1 MTLVSRSALRLSRR
15 SGQALRNAKANA
27 ALFNTAANQAQNVLP
42 KINAQSS
49 RMAAYQPVNSECSW
63 QSLCTPAF
71 SHGIR
76 VSALCAHLL
85 WGCRIRLRRQS
96 LTCLIFS
103 HHLVP
108 QSRSYATASNL
119 QTGSIKTVIGAVVDV
134 HFDSDSLP
142 PILNALD
149 VQFAE
154 GQPKP
159 VGGRLVLEV
168 SQHLG
173 ENTVRCIAMDGTDGL
188 VRGQKVVDTGAP
200 IMIPVGPQTL
210 G

>member
-1 MTLVSRSALRLSRR
+1 MSVSRTR
-15 SGQALRNAKANA
+15 
-27 ALFNTAANQAQNVLP
+27 
-42 KINAQSS
+42 
-49 RMAAYQPVNSECSW
+49 QP
-63 QSLCTPAF
+63 
-71 SHGIR
+71 
-76 VSALCAHLL
+76 
-85 WGCRIRLRRQS
+85 
-96 LTCLIFS
+96 CLIFWS
-103 HHLVP
+103 HFDTYSLLVKT
-108 QSRSYATASNL
+108 SRSYATPSNL

-134 HFDSDSLP
+134 HFDTDDLP

-168 SQHLG
+168 AQHLG

-200 IMIPVGPQTL
+200 IMIPVGPGTL